1 MPNPTNADIMA
12 KLAVMDLK
20 IDRVE
25 VQANKTNGRVTKT
38 EEFINAIKAVE
49 QYKRE
54 NPTQTISAPN
64 ATTVVVQPQRWFQN
78 DKLVAGVVGVLIA
91 IAAAISI
98 FSGVQQ

>member
-1 MPNPTNADIMA
+1 MANPTNADIMA

-25 VQANKTNGRVTKT
+25 AQANKTNGRVTKT
-38 EEFINAIKAVE
+38 EEFINALKAVE
-49 QYKRE
+49 KYKKD
-54 NPTQTISAPN
+54 NPTQTIQAPN